1 MVEQAN
7 RWCEMQFAP
16 ALPFKLGKIQTAE
29 VGSID
34 PAVTP
39 TPAQS
44 TEQQDFLEL
53 LAA

>member
-34 PAVTP
+34 PAVT
-39 TPAQS
+39 A
-44 TEQQDFLEL
+44 
-53 LAA
+53 